1 MATASDFGAELARLA
16 DAVDSRLL
24 LRGLKGVEKE
34 SLRSDPN
41 GLLAQTPH
49 PAELGSA
56 LTNRY
61 ITTDFS
67 EALLEFV
74 TPAWADYWQ
83 THQFLCDL
91 HIYTYRNIGEELLWV
106 TSMPCRV
113 GPDDAI
119 PLACY
124 GTSNV
129 GRMKTTYR
137 RGLGFR
143 YGRLMQTIAGLHFNY
158 SLATDLWPQ
167 LMALDGAGPDADAYR
182 SARYLGLV
190 RNFRRYGWLVLYLF
204 GASPAVCRSFI
215 DDPLPSMP
223 ELDGE
228 TLFEPYATSLRMSDL
243 GYSNK
248 AQSSLVVSL
257 NTLDEYIDGLCGAI
271 TTPAPAYEKIGV
283 RVDGNWRQLN
293 ANVLQIENEYYSAM
307 RPKKVARS
315 GERPTSALRRGG
327 IDYVELRSVDLNLFD
342 PVGISQR
349 QAAFLEL
356 FLLYCLLKPSPPL
369 DVDELKRTDRNHA
382 LTVRLGRDPG
392 LVLEVDGRRALLAEH
407 GERLFDELAA
417 LAEFAGAGAAGDDDP
432 AAVVAGYRRFLND
445 ADLTPSARIVSEL
458 SASGQS
464 FFEFGLAQARRHR
477 DYFLSLEPVNE
488 ARMREFAG
496 EAVRS
501 IEAQRSIEATDA
513 LSFSEYLAEYFAGP
527 CGEAAAQSS
536 SR

>member
-1 MATASDFGAELARLA
+1 MATAPDFGDELARLA
-16 DAVDSRLL
+16 DAIDSHLL

-34 SLRSDPN
+34 SLRADPG

-83 THQFLCDL
+83 TQQFLCDL
-91 HIYTYRNIGEELLWV
+91 HIYTYRNIGDELLWGS
-106 TSMPCRV
+106 SMPCRV

-137 RGLGFR
+137 RGLGYR

-167 LMALDGAGPDADAYR
+167 LMTLDGAGPDADAYR

-257 NTLDEYIDGLCGAI
+257 NTLDEYISGLCGAI

-283 RVDGNWRQLN
+283 RVDGHYRQLN

-327 IDYVELRSVDLNLFD
+327 IDYVELRSVDLNPFD

-369 DVDELKRTDRNHA
+369 DVDGLKRADRNHA
-382 LTVRLGRDPG
+382 LTARLGRDPG

-407 GERLFDELAA
+407 GERLFDELTA
-417 LAEFAGAGAAGDDDP
+417 LAEFAGADGDDG
-432 AAVVAGYRRFLND
+432 ATAVVAGYRRFLTD
-445 ADLTPSARIVSEL
+445 PDLTPSARIVAEL
-458 SASGQS
+458 AGGGRS
-464 FFEFGLAQARRHR
+464 FFEFGLAQAQRQR

-488 ARMREFAG
+488 ARMREFAD
-496 EAVRS
+496 EAARS
-501 IEAQRSIEATDA
+501 HEVQSAIEAADT
-513 LSFSEYLAEYFAGP
+513 LSFSEYLAEYFADP
-527 CGEAAAQSS
+527 CGEVTVQSS